1 LYIKE
6 WIKTGTTRKELIIRL
21 YTKEDFEGLIDIQRE
36 CFPPPFPEEL
46 HWSIE
51 QLKEHIKQFPQGAFC
66 AEIDGVLVG
75 SITTLITRYQEGDQH
90 SWSEVT
96 DHGYIRNHDAEGNTL
111 YVVDI
116 SVRPNYRSYGIGKRL
131 LQSMYYLV
139 VQLGLEQLL
148 GGGRMPNYHRYY
160 EQLTPEEYIDQVIK
174 GEIGDPVIS
183 FMLNNGRSPIGIAYD
198 YLEDEESKN
207 CAALM
212 AWRNPFIPL

>member
-1 LYIKE
+1 MYIKE
-6 WIKTGTTRKELIIRL
+6 WIKAGTTRKELIIRL
-21 YTKEDFEGLIDIQRE
+21 YIKEDFEELIDIQRE

-51 QLKEHIKQFPQGAFC
+51 QLKEHIKHFPQGAVC

-75 SITTLITRYQEGDQH
+75 SISTLITRYHKGDQH

-96 DHGYIRNHDAEGNTL
+96 DHGYIRNHNAEGNTL

-116 SVRPNYRSYGIGKRL
+116 SVRPSYRSYGIGKRL

-148 GGGRMPNYHRYY
+148 GGGRMPNYHRFS
-160 EQLTPEEYIDQVIK
+160 EKLTPEEYIDRVIN

-183 FMLNNGRSPIGIAYD
+183 FMLNNGRSPIGIAHD